1 MKRRKRVHL
10 VNQQHKQYIKG
21 MHKFLAGLALA
32 LALSFVPITQASAYQ
47 HSITIVTEDEENE
60 EQEGPENPEHLD
72 KDSDD
77 FQFAILG
84 AVIVLGVA
92 GVIIYRRFKR

>member
-1 MKRRKRVHL
+1 M
-10 VNQQHKQYIKG
+10 Y
-21 MHKFLAGLALA
+21 KFLAGLSLA
-32 LALSFVPITQASAYQ
+32 LALSFAPVAQAHAYQ
-47 HSITIVTEDEENE
+47 HSISIVTEDDEH
-60 EQEGPENPEHLD
+60 EGPENPEHLD

>member
-32 LALSFVPITQASAYQ
+32 LALSFAPIAQASAYQ
-47 HSITIVTEDEENE
+47 HSITIVTEDEEN
-60 EQEGPENPEHLD
+60 EGPENPEHLD

>member
-1 MKRRKRVHL
+1 MKKQSRALL
-10 VNQQHKQYIKG
+10 VNLLPKQYIKG

-32 LALSFVPITQASAYQ
+32 LALSFAPITQATAYQ

-60 EQEGPENPEHLD
+60 GPENPEHLG

-84 AVIVLGVA
+84 VVIVLGIA

>member
-1 MKRRKRVHL
+1 
-10 VNQQHKQYIKG
+10 
-21 MHKFLAGLALA
+21 MHKFLAGLSLA
-32 LALSFVPITQASAYQ
+32 LALIFVPIAQASAYQ

-60 EQEGPENPEHLD
+60 GPENPEHLG

>member
-32 LALSFVPITQASAYQ
+32 LALSFAPITQASAYQ

-60 EQEGPENPEHLD
+60 GPENPEHLD

-77 FQFAILG
+77 LQFAILG

>member
-1 MKRRKRVHL
+1 
-10 VNQQHKQYIKG
+10 
-21 MHKFLAGLALA
+21 MHKFLAGLALS
-32 LALSFVPITQASAYQ
+32 LALTFVPITHANAYQ

-60 EQEGPENPEHLD
+60 GPENPEHLG

-84 AVIVLGVA
+84 AVIVLGIA

>member
-1 MKRRKRVHL
+1 
-10 VNQQHKQYIKG
+10 